1 MKNRTIPL
9 VFHHSTTPSLH
20 QLSTSPITCLVPVLA
35 FSVTILVFF
44 CILTNYAAAS
54 PPQPAQHE
62 NLVQEYS
69 EHMGFS
75 KNQVLALSI
84 ENSLL
89 KLSINECSFCGA
101 LKNEK
106 VRSDMAHKTLNWFLQ
121 KTGQSEGTVEWY
133 NKSRNRIMVIT
144 GSSAHA
150 EITTGPS
157 CAID

>member
-1 MKNRTIPL
+1 MPKVKNL
-9 VFHHSTTPSLH
+9 TTTNQKSQIRNPKCNDLFVVAVSML
-20 QLSTSPITCLVPVLA
+20 IVCCVLPRH
-35 FSVTILVFF
+35 
-44 CILTNYAAAS
+44 AAAS
-54 PPQPAQHE
+54 PQQPSQHE

-69 EHMGFS
+69 EQMGFA
-75 KNQVLALSI
+75 KNQVLDLSI
-84 ENSLL
+84 NNRLL

-133 NKSRNRIMVIT
+133 NESQKKIMVIT
-144 GSSAHA
+144 GSSAQS

-157 CAID
+157 CAIPNK